1 MLFGNGPGV
10 DLISVAA
17 AVKMAHSFTYCPHYC
32 AFFVLGK
39 RLVAVTKYWR
49 AIKVLEVCETICAG
63 GKLST
68 TPRQPANCLLYYI
81 HTMRQHSVGMHL
93 ASTIEFL
100 GGGGCFDQ
108 TALWESNHS
117 FCRVFCGVAYGG
129 LLMCCV
135 FYVPVVTPYCQWIAK
150 YQSSDT
156 AYAEYGDSS

>member
-100 GGGGCFDQ
+100 GGGVVLIKQLYGSPT
-108 TALWESNHS
+108 TASAES
-117 FCRVFCGVAYGG
+117 FAG
-129 LLMCCV
+129 LLTEDC
-135 FYVPVVTPYCQWIAK
+135 
-150 YQSSDT
+150 
-156 AYAEYGDSS
+156 